1 MAEALQIS
9 VAPPALKSQDF
20 EFLREE
26 SMKLIR
32 ASAADSWTDHN
43 LHDPGITILEA
54 CCYAI
59 TEMGLRSGMPMRDLL
74 ASDASGRKQEFFT
87 VAQILPVSP
96 ITATDMR
103 KILIDHP
110 LVENAWVYPL
120 SSKPEGKF
128 SVLLEFADTQLNSNI
143 FTTTL
148 TGGQVVDLAFPHWD
162 DEEALPFSVDATL
175 QLVTYDIP
183 FTAIEGSN
191 AHFARIKL
199 TYQVPPGPVQ
209 TQFLW
214 VVAQITSPITDPI
227 TQVPVILG
235 LLTTQ
240 VATLGNNTPA
250 DQSLLKQF
258 NRRVISAH
266 QFMRVVRR
274 YLKNY
279 RNLCENFT
287 EYKAVRIQEVAVTAL
302 IEVNAGVLL
311 ESLLA
316 EIFYS
321 IDQFIA
327 PLNVFTSLTALQTS
341 GTPVDEIFE
350 GPLLRSGF
358 RKEISLQ
365 TLQPDSVLYTS
376 DILRIIL
383 QHRDQLASDVVHRE
397 DVTTRSIVAVQSL
410 ALANFLDNRP
420 ITSNARDCLH
430 LVESQIHVPRL
441 SLTKSRI
448 VFYRNGIE
456 VTYDIARVIQIFNE
470 KKAALLALPVTGPS
484 DIPLPQGEPF
494 PVADYYPIQ
503 NDLPLIYG
511 VGEAGLPD
519 TATTERQALALQLKG
534 YLFFFE
540 QITAGIGT
548 QLANLN
554 SFFSADPELEQ
565 TIFQQ
570 PLYQLPQIASLLKS
584 YDPLTP
590 WNNFIN
596 DPNNGY
602 ASALLQSA
610 ESREQFLGRRNKVL
624 NHLLAIFGEDMYD
637 KAALAYRK
645 ASVVANASSLSLP
658 DLLRAQATQQQA
670 ASRQLIRDKSA
681 FIYDLPALSRDRAQA
696 FGNPAWRNSALVNI
710 QSVTGGF
717 NWSIQNP
724 AGTVLLRNVMLAL
737 SEAEARNLAI
747 EIFSLATLASNYST
761 RLVAGQFRPVIRR
774 PPDLLVEIAEGTNQF
789 ASVPLAN
796 VDIANKVQ
804 VIIQLWVNFTLTPIE
819 ARLYHMLGIPNK
831 ERRVLTNN
839 ISDYFQILTPAPL
852 TRRFRLFELTGFGG
866 AQLLLGD
873 IDYTGATNPLADA
886 AVNAGIQTA
895 ISRGV
900 NTESYEIRN
909 PAPNVFQVALVLPN
923 GTLLAHSPTNFATRA
938 LARQELLRILTHL
951 FRLFSMQGFYMI
963 EHLLLEPVDTGDAV
977 LTKIKIDEP
986 YSFQI
991 SFVFPSGYARDF
1003 VLNGAPQPVQ
1013 PEYYRDLEFRKYT
1026 EQQVRK
1032 ACPAHILPRVIWLDA
1047 ALPGS
1052 VVTATHP
1059 SFTNFET
1066 RYRAWLTAYM
1076 AEGVTEAVIGQLRDQ
1091 LVTVLNNIYTI
1102 LET

>member
-1 MAEALQIS
+1 MSDNLQIS
-9 VAPPALKSQDF
+9 VAPPELKSQDF

-26 SMKLIR
+26 GMKLIR
-32 ASAADSWTDHN
+32 SNAADSWTDHN

-54 CCYAI
+54 CCYAL

-87 VAQILPVSP
+87 AAQILPVSS
-96 ITATDMR
+96 ITSTDIR

-120 SSKPEGKF
+120 SSKPEGKL
-128 SVLLEFADTQLNSNI
+128 SVLLEFADIQLNSNI

-148 TGGQVVDLAFPHWD
+148 AGGHVVDLAFPHWD
-162 DEEALPFSVDATL
+162 DEEALPFSVDAIL
-175 QLVTYDIP
+175 QLVTYEIP

-191 AHFARIKL
+191 AHFARIRV
-199 TYQVPPGPVQ
+199 TYQIPPSAPM
-209 TQFLW
+209 TQLLW
-214 VVAQITSPITDPI
+214 VVAQITSPLTDPI

-240 VATLGNNTPA
+240 VATLGDNSPA
-250 DQSLLKQF
+250 DMSLLKQF
-258 NRRVISAH
+258 NRRITSAH
-266 QFMRVVRR
+266 QSMRVVRR
-274 YLKNY
+274 YLKDY
-279 RNLCENFT
+279 RNLCEDFT
-287 EYKAVRIQEVAVTAL
+287 EYKAVRIQEVAVSAL

-327 PLNVFTSLTALQTS
+327 PLNVFTSLTALQAD

-358 RKEISLQ
+358 RKETSLQ
-365 TLQPDSVLYTS
+365 TQQRDSVLYTS

-383 QHRDQLASDVVHRE
+383 QHRDQLNSDVLRRE
-397 DVTTRSIVAVQSL
+397 DVATRSIVAVQSL

-430 LVESQIHVPRL
+430 MVESQIHVPRL
-441 SLTKSRI
+441 SLTKSHI

-456 VTYDIARVIQIFNE
+456 VSYDIARVIQIFNE

-494 PVADYYPIQ
+494 PVGDYYPIQ
-503 NDLPLIYG
+503 NDLPIIYG

-596 DPNNGY
+596 DNNNGY
-602 ASALLQSA
+602 VSALLQSA
-610 ESREQFLGRRNKVL
+610 ESREQFLNRRNKVL

-645 ASVVANASSLSLP
+645 ASVVANAASLSLA

-681 FIYDLPALSRDRAQA
+681 FMYDLPALNRDRAQS
-696 FGNPAWRNSALVNI
+696 FGNPGWRTTALINTQISVN
-710 QSVTGGF
+710 GF
-717 NWSIQNP
+717 NWSIRNA
-724 AGTVLLRNVMLAL
+724 AGTILLRSVTPVV
-737 SEAEARNLAI
+737 SEAEARSLAI
-747 EIFSLATLASNYST
+747 ETLSLATLTSNYST
-761 RLVAGQFRPVIRR
+761 RPETGQFRIVIRR
-774 PPDLLVEIAEGTNQF
+774 PPGLTLEIAEGTNLF

-796 VDIANKVQ
+796 AGIASMVQ
-804 VIIQLWVNFTLTPIE
+804 AIIQLWVNFTLTPIE
-819 ARLYHMLGIPNK
+819 ARLYHMLGISIK

-839 ISDYFQILTPAPL
+839 VGDFFELTTPAPL
-852 TRRFRLFELTGFGG
+852 TRRFRLWEQAGFGG

-873 IDYTGATNPLADA
+873 IDYTGATNPLAVA
-886 AVNAGIQTA
+886 AANAGIQTA
-895 ISRGV
+895 ISRGIE
-900 NTESYEIRN
+900 TESYEIRN
-909 PAPNVFQVALVLPN
+909 PAPNVFVIALLLPD
-923 GTLLAHSPTNFATRA
+923 GTLLAHSPSNFATRA
-938 LARQELLRILTHL
+938 LARQELLRIRTQL

-963 EHLLLEPVDTGDAV
+963 EHLLLEPIDTGDAV
-977 LTKIKIDEP
+977 LTQIKIDDA
-986 YSFQI
+986 YSFQL

-1003 VLNGAPQPVQ
+1003 ALNVAPQPVQ

-1052 VVTATHP
+1052 VIAATHP

-1076 AEGVTEAVIGQLRDQ
+1076 AEGVTEAVIGPLRDQ
-1091 LVTVLNNIYTI
+1091 LVAVLNNIYVI
-1102 LET
+1102 LEA